1 MKCLR
6 TVYSLNLNEKYKCK
20 MNKIILDSIKNT
32 HNYSLRQQH
41 SVALNYNRLFICMF
55 IMPYML
61 TCTVRQGL
69 LDTCDQAVLCISP
82 SAQLVNFIAAS
93 ITLTVPPMMPFVYLT
108 NVSYLPSIAPTIC
121 FAPSKSKIHK
131 VFRFPFSPRFPQCQT

>member
-1 MKCLR
+1 M
-6 TVYSLNLNEKYKCK
+6 
-20 MNKIILDSIKNT
+20 
-32 HNYSLRQQH
+32 
-41 SVALNYNRLFICMF
+41 FICMF
-55 IMPYML
+55 IMPYTL

-69 LDTCDQAVLCISP
+69 LDICDQAVLCISP

-131 VFRFPFSPRFPQCQT
+131 FFRFPFSLGFSQCQTWIIKCCTGISIIVTLQDSRLNKLLLTVPLLVRFWVKINIYMTCWL